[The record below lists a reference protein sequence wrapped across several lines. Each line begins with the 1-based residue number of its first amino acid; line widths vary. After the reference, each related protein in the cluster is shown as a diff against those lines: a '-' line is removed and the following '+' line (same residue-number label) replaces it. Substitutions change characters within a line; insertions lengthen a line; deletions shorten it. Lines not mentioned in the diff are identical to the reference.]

1 MSSSYNVV
9 VLASGNGSN
18 LQALIDAS
26 SSKLLPINISL
37 VVSDQ
42 EGSLALG
49 RAQISGIPT
58 LLLKFNSSTDTRE
71 DYDSKLAFEVMKSKP
86 DIIVCAG
93 WMRIL
98 TDNFIKRFDNIIN
111 LHPALPGQFPGA
123 TAISDAYEKYK
134 RGEIR
139 NTGVMVH
146 YVVQEVDAGEV
157 IDTSYV
163 PIYQDDSLESL
174 RTRVQLAEKPLL
186 ISSLMKLILSLRNQT
201 SDNIQETVLDEN
213 TLPEGVISGKVR
225 DRFDMGYN
233 LMGFYHSDRLSS
245 FDRHICNINGKGRL
259 LNLINKWWMDRTQD
273 IIPNHLIHIDGNYL
287 IAKKCQVIPL
297 EIIVRGYITG
307 STSTSLWT
315 HYAKGVR
322 NYCGID
328 FKDGLKK
335 NQKLETPVITPT
347 TKGEIDELISRDE
360 ILNRQIVS
368 EDELN
373 FIYRKALELF
383 EYGSRVASQKGL
395 ILVDTK
401 YEFGY
406 DKDGNIILIDEIH
419 TCDSSRYWLMSSYL
433 QRLMEEQEP
442 EKLDKDSVRDY
453 VKKICDPYNEPIP
466 EIPEDHKLKVLKCY
480 QTLYEKLVNEENCG
494 IDSPGDNFSK
504 RDLVVDNYFF
514 NHHRNMVVIFSG
526 SPTDSWHI
534 KKLVKEFKSLNIYHE
549 EHVCSAHKKTQ
560 QLLDIIGEY
569 NSKKN
574 KNIIF
579 ITVAGRSN
587 ALSGVVVCNTHYPV
601 IACPPFK
608 DKNDMHTNIHS
619 TLQMPSK
626 VPTMTILEPNNVALA
641 CDRIFN
647 FTN

>member
-1 MSSSYNVV
+1 MSNYNIV

-18 LQALIDAS
+18 LQSLIDCS
-26 SSKLLPINISL
+26 NNNILPISISL

-42 EGSLALG
+42 DNSLALS
-49 RAQISGIPT
+49 RANINKIPT
-58 LLLKFNSSTDTRE
+58 LLLKFNSSEETRE
-71 DYDSKLAFEVMKSKP
+71 DYDTKLAFEVMKMKP
-86 DIIVCAG
+86 DIVVCAG

-98 TDNFIKRFDNIIN
+98 SDNFIKRFDNIIN
-111 LHPALPGQFPGA
+111 LHPALPGKFPGA
-123 TAISDAYEKYK
+123 DAISEALNKFKSGD
-134 RGEIR
+134 IS

-146 YVVQEVDAGEV
+146 HVIQEIDAGKV
-157 IDTSYV
+157 IDYTEV
-163 PIYQDDSLESL
+163 PIYCEDTVDSLRE
-174 RTRVQLAEKPLL
+174 RVQKAEKPLL
-186 ISSLMKLILSLRNQT
+186 INSLMKLILELDLARNTQTEKDLKSL
-201 SDNIQETVLDEN
+201 N
-213 TLPEGVISGKVR
+213 TKSLPDGVISGKVR
-225 DRFDMGYN
+225 DRFDIGYN

-335 NQKLETPVITPT
+335 NQKLENPVITPT
-347 TKGEIDELISRDE
+347 TKGEIDELISREE
-360 ILNRQIVS
+360 ILNRNIVN
-368 EDELN
+368 EEELD
-373 FIYRKALELF
+373 FIYQKALELF
-383 EYGSRVASQKGL
+383 DYGSKVASQKGL

-433 QRLMEEQEP
+433 QRLMEEKEP

-466 EIPEDHKLKVLKCY
+466 EIPDDHKLKVLKCY
-480 QTLYEKLVNEENCG
+480 QTLYMKLINEEKCD
-494 IDSPGDNFSK
+494 IDSPGDNFVD
-504 RDLVVDNYFF
+504 RDIVIDNYFF
-514 NHHRNMVVIFSG
+514 NHHKNMVVIFSG
-526 SPTDSWHI
+526 SPSDSWHI

-549 EHVCSAHKKTQ
+549 EHICSAHKKTQ

-569 NSKKN
+569 NKKN

-587 ALSGVVVCNTHYPV
+587 ALSGVVVCNTHFPV

-647 FTN
+647 LC